1 MQFKLL
7 ELDISSGW
15 FMIQTVFQGHLCNEK
30 ECEFF
35 ANPTLSCSFL
45 YIPFESIQDLNQ
57 FRALKLMQSKCCTI
71 QILHDPNFEWSK
83 SCKIQIYIIQILH
96 NPNSKRS
103 KCSTIQILHIPNC
116 ALSKLCAIQIL
127 HDPNSAQSKYC
138 TIQSL
143 NDPNCPIYIGRKET
157 TVTYISLVG
166 LLMDNMGYHSGAPP
180 ARRARPS

>member
-1 MQFKLL
+1 MIWILIQTINIFAVCGKSIKSKLITQHKSMQFKLL

-83 SCKIQIYIIQILH
+83 SCKIQILH
-96 NPNSKRS
+96 NPNS
-103 KCSTIQILHIPNC
+103 T
-116 ALSKLCAIQIL
+116 
-127 HDPNSAQSKYC
+127 QSKF
-138 TIQSL
+138 
-143 NDPNCPIYIGRKET
+143 
-157 TVTYISLVG
+157 
-166 LLMDNMGYHSGAPP
+166 
-180 ARRARPS
+180 